1 MSLAILKM
9 ESEDVV
15 KTRFDMSY
23 KAILRL
29 LWHDGEIIKNSSGI
43 KGRVAYDASE
53 MAN

>member
-1 MSLAILKM
+1 MDF
-9 ESEDVV
+9 EDDV

-29 LWHDGEIIKNSSGI
+29 LWHGGEIIKNMSGI
-43 KGRVAYDASE
+43 KGRVECDASE